1 MMLGVIML
9 VSLLTRSLSHAFE
22 YKSNYYSVAKEVI
35 NWKKNSLDIP
45 SNKDLLSERSLIY
58 AGTASIDWYAISLG
72 RLGLSDSFKPYLDK
86 VERNIITRYQAEG
99 QLDRVR
105 ATEWH
110 RTGLAILS
118 CGGDPTRL
126 KDGEINLVEDGS
138 YNRGRKMAL
147 DAQGDNALFW
157 GLILMDGMRYK
168 IPETAVDTRENL
180 VKSILGKQ
188 RSDGGFA
195 FGNISS
201 PDATGMALQ
210 ALAPYYNID
219 GAIRVAIDQ
228 AVCYLSNIQQQN
240 GRFLTNGEE
249 SCESLVQA
257 IIGLCSLGINP
268 EKDSRFVKNGHNL
281 VEAFLSF
288 QQPDR
293 GFGHLSNQGRS
304 DSIASEQAL
313 LALTALI
320 RFDLR
325 LRNLYDFRK
334 EPDSGIKEMIQKLD
348 TEIEQLKGKSEKEEI
363 EQLYLK
369 YMEIPVQERSYVR
382 NYGELLEVMN
392 EFNLTKNNENF
403 WPSMNQNSSGAGTVI
418 RIQDGKEIVI
428 NKQVSVNKKEKQN
441 VTRKVLVMGLS
452 FSLLSLIIALKV
464 IRKKMQTR
472 KKDDID

>member
-138 YNRGRKMAL
+138 YNRGKKMAL
-147 DAQGDNALFW
+147 GAQGDNALFW

-168 IPETAVDTRENL
+168 IPETAVDTRE
-180 VKSILGKQ
+180 KIIQSILGKQ
-188 RSDGGFA
+188 KLDGGFA

-268 EKDSRFVKNGHNL
+268 EKDSRFVKNGHSL
-281 VEAFLSF
+281 VEAFLTF

-304 DSIASEQAL
+304 DSMASEQAL

-334 EPDSGIKEMIQKLD
+334 EPDSSMKEMIRKLD
-348 TEIEQLKGKSEKEEI
+348 IEIEQLKGKPENEKI

-369 YMEIPVQERSYVR
+369 YQEIPIQERSYVR
-382 NYGELLEVMN
+382 NYGELLEAMN
-392 EFNLTKNNENF
+392 ELNLTKSDENF
-403 WPSMNQNSSGAGTVI
+403 WSSMNQNSSGAGTVI
-418 RIQDGKEIVI
+418 RIQDGTEIVI
-428 NKQVSVNKKEKQN
+428 NKHVSVSEKRKWN
-441 VTRKVLVMGLS
+441 VTRRVLVMGLS
-452 FSLLSLIIALKV
+452 FLLFILIIVLNK
-464 IRKKMQTR
+464 IRKHKQTR
-472 KKDDID
+472 END